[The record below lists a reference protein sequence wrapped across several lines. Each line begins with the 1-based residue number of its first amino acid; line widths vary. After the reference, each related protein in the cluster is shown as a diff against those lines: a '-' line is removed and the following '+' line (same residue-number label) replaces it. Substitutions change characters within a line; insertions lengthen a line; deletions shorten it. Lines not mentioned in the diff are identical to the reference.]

1 MSGALSAT
9 RMGELV
15 DKTNAA
21 LDLLF
26 DACIEIGHRPAPP
39 APCGGFMDE
48 TICLSCEAAW
58 LCPPVEQVLAAQ
70 RAVLR
75 ALRALGVDDEVVGPS
90 GLAAAQG
97 SACSRARVLR
107 PARPS

>member
-1 MSGALSAT
+1 MSGALSAA
-9 RMGELV
+9 RMGQLV
-15 DKTNAA
+15 DRTDAA

-26 DACIEIGHRPAPP
+26 DSCIEIGHRPAPP
-39 APCGGFMDE
+39 APGGAYTDE

-58 LCPPVEQVLAAQ
+58 VCPPVEQVLAAQ

-75 ALRALGVDDEVVGPS
+75 ALRSLGVDEDMVGQNVP
-90 GLAAAQG
+90 AATHA
-97 SACSRARVLR
+97 SPCSSARVLR